1 MPLTTKSENAT
12 NPSDY
17 QQLLQDL
24 KKEWRNPKESG
35 LPIIIQEITFTTKS
49 VRLYVIWDRWL
60 NLPRDIRTQMI
71 EEAYR
76 EIHIDSQSKITL
88 IIGYDVE
95 EAINVGL
102 LPYKIECRLKSS
114 EKETYEKCRQ
124 ALLQFGAWQRRGQL
138 ELRFADEKNARKV
151 YVDLQQQC
159 QGPFWTFVIEVNV
172 EDRLNLEQSVSGSL
186 ITQP

>member
-1 MPLTTKSENAT
+1 MPLTTKSEDKT
-12 NPSDY
+12 LPSDY
-17 QQLLQDL
+17 NQLLNTL
-24 KKEWRNPKESG
+24 KNEWNNPKESG
-35 LPIIIQEITFTTKS
+35 LPIIIEDQSLRTKS
-49 VRLYVIWDRWL
+49 VRLYVIWDRFSEV
-60 NLPRDIRTQMI
+60 PRDVRSQLIA
-71 EEAYR
+71 EAYKD
-76 EIHIDSQSKITL
+76 IHRDASEQITL

-95 EAINVGL
+95 EAVNVGL

-151 YVDLQQQC
+151 YSNLQQQC
-159 QGPFWTFVIEVNV
+159 QGPFWAFVIEINV
-172 EDRLNLEQSVSGSL
+172 EDRLNFEQSVSGSL